1 MGRKCSHCG
10 FMGHNSRTCASIRR
24 GGTSFGGG
32 GRVKLFGVQLEAAYP
47 CGVAARL
54 ALKKSLSMDCLMP
67 SAWVLTSPSPWSS
80 ATTDSSLSLRAACD
94 VGYRLLRDESPN
106 KAANSASNDGYA
118 SDGLLGRAQGRKK
131 GVPWTEEEHRTF
143 LVGLETLGKGD
154 WRGISKKFV
163 GTRTPTQVASH
174 AQKYFLRQSSLLH
187 KRIKRRP
194 SLFDVGM
201 ERCSAH
207 HHGQIPKPSES
218 FPPVCLFSPQF
229 GSAGRDRR
237 TRMALLTSP
246 RACWHDDRELPSSNL
261 SSHASIASRHQGS
274 NPNLELTL
282 ASPNH
287 QLDQASSIRVT

>member
-24 GGTSFGGG
+24 RDASFGGG

-47 CGVAARL
+47 CGVASRL
-54 ALKKSLSMDCLMP
+54 PLKKSLSMDCLMP
-67 SAWVLTSPSPWSS
+67 SVRVLTSSSPLSS
-80 ATTDSSLSLRAACD
+80 ATNSSLSLRAACD
-94 VGYRLLRDESPN
+94 VGDRLLRDESPN
-106 KAANSASNDGYA
+106 KAANSPSNDGYA
-118 SDGLLGRAQGRKK
+118 SDGFLGRAQERKK
-131 GVPWTEEEHRTF
+131 GLPWTEEEHRTF

-174 AQKYFLRQSSLLH
+174 AQKYFLRQKSLLP
-187 KRIKRRP
+187 RRNKRRP

-201 ERCSAH
+201 ERCRAH

-218 FPPVCLFSPQF
+218 FTPICLFSPQF
-229 GSAGRDRR
+229 GSTGRDSRA
-237 TRMALLTSP
+237 RMVLLASP
-246 RACWHDDRELPSSNL
+246 RTCSFRDREIPSSNL
-261 SSHASIASRHQGS
+261 ANHASSVSGRPAS